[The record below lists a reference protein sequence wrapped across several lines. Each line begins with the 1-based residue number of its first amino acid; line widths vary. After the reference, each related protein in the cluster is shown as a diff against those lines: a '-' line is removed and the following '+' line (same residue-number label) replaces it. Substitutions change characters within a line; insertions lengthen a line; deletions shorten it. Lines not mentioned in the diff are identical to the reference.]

1 METLPLA
8 QYETRALGVDIRLAV
23 VDTGLAAD
31 ALGDAV
37 YRFRG
42 PDADALAAVRFAQYS
57 RLGGAT
63 VQSLGEIAAEHG
75 FEREPGEPLA
85 LPVDAGIAAVAALLD
100 RGEAFAYEIDGA
112 EGSVDFWAFHDI
124 GHAAD
129 DFVADWAEAVVDSPL
144 EIGAWAEDRANAEG
158 ARRAY
163 AAGVPLD
170 DILAALFGLRDSFA
184 ERFRGEQSTA
194 LDDFLETLPD
204 GLGGAVLDAV
214 RATVD
219 SLADDVL
226 EWANADDTLDEIL
239 DERIGEYVEAEEIV
253 ERHGAGA
260 VLAALRDFDPG
271 EQYGGA
277 LAGDFLDSP
286 AHRAEQAVEGALFE
300 AVRGRAACPA
310 CGDERVAEGGAT
322 CSACAED
329 SDE

>member
-8 QYETRALGVDIRLAV
+8 QYETRANGVDIRLAV
-23 VDTGLAAD
+23 VDTGFAAD

-42 PDADALAAVRFAQYS
+42 PDADALAAVRFVEHSLMGSHS
-57 RLGGAT
+57 RT
-63 VQSLGEIAAEHG
+63 LGEIAAEHG

-100 RGEAFAYEIDGA
+100 RGEPFEYEIDGA

-129 DFVADWAEAVVDSPL
+129 DFVADWADGLAESPL

-158 ARRAY
+158 ARRAHG
-163 AAGVPLD
+163 AGVPLD
-170 DILAALFGLRDSFA
+170 DILAALFVLREPFA
-184 ERFRGEQSTA
+184 ERFGGEQSTA

-204 GLGGAVLDAV
+204 GLGDAV
-214 RATVD
+214 RASVD

-239 DERIGEYVEAEEIV
+239 DERLGEHGGADDIV
-253 ERHGAGA
+253 EQHGAGA
-260 VLAALRDFDPG
+260 VLAALREWDPG

-277 LAGDFLDSP
+277 EAGHFLDSP
-286 AHRAEQAVEGALFE
+286 AHRAEQAVEQAVAQ
-300 AVRGRAACPA
+300 AVRDRAACPA
-310 CGDERVAEGGAT
+310 CGEERVAEGGAT

-329 SDE
+329 FDE